1 MIQPSEKRVPVDRLR
16 LLHMTTVP
24 TTLSFLE
31 AQIQYAKSQGVE
43 VHVISSPDDALG
55 EFGARLGVET
65 HELPMERRITPGRD
79 LLSLW
84 KLGRTLRQLRPQIV
98 HGHTPKGGLLSMLGA
113 WWCGVPVRMYHI
125 HGLPMVT
132 ATGLK
137 RMLLCW
143 SEKISCLLASQ
154 VYCVS
159 KSVREVA
166 VKEGL
171 CRAEKIKVLLN
182 GTINGIDAET
192 IFNPDRFDANVRY
205 DVRKAYNI
213 PAEAL
218 VVGFAGRI
226 VRDKGIIELA
236 QAWKVLSKEFSN
248 AHLVI
253 IGPFEPQDPVP
264 LEIEQQLRSDE
275 RVHLTGWI
283 EPEQIP
289 EYFLAMDLLALPTYR
304 EGFGNVLLEASAMRL
319 PIVVSRV
326 PGCIDAVIDGKTGM
340 LVPSHDA
347 TALAEALSIYLRD
360 SALRNRHGLAG
371 RDRVLRD
378 FRPEDMS
385 RAIYL
390 EYVRLLEEKRI
401 VVSRD
406 GKGESTCHAE
416 VVEFA
421 NTNSKPLSE
430 RLTS

>member
-1 MIQPSEKRVPVDRLR
+1 M
-16 LLHMTTVP
+16 
-24 TTLSFLE
+24 
-31 AQIQYAKSQGVE
+31 
-43 VHVISSPDDALG
+43 
-55 EFGARLGVET
+55 
-65 HELPMERRITPGRD
+65 
-79 LLSLW
+79 
-84 KLGRTLRQLRPQIV
+84 
-98 HGHTPKGGLLSMLGA
+98 
-113 WWCGVPVRMYHI
+113 
-125 HGLPMVT
+125 
-132 ATGLK
+132 
-137 RMLLCW
+137 
-143 SEKISCLLASQ
+143 
-154 VYCVS
+154 
-159 KSVREVA
+159 
-166 VKEGL
+166 KEGL

>member
-1 MIQPSEKRVPVDRLR
+1 VIQPSEKQMPVYRPR

-31 AQIQYAKSQGVE
+31 SQIQYAKSHGIE
-43 VHVISSPDDALG
+43 VHVISSPDNALV

-65 HELPMERRITPGRD
+65 HELPMERRITPVRD

-84 KLGRTLRQLRPQIV
+84 RLGKTLRQLRPQIV
-98 HGHTPKGGLLSMLGA
+98 HGHTPKGGLLAMLGA
-113 WWCGVPVRMYHI
+113 WWCGVPVRVYHI

-137 RMLLCW
+137 RTLLCW
-143 SEKISCLLASQ
+143 SEKVSCLLASQ

-171 CRAEKIKVLLN
+171 CRAEAIKVLLN

-192 IFNPDRFDANVRY
+192 SFNPDRFEANVRY
-205 DVRKAYNI
+205 EVRKAYNI

-248 AHLVI
+248 AHLLI

-264 LEIEQQLRSDE
+264 LEIEEQLRIDE

-289 EYFLAMDLLALPTYR
+289 KHLLAMDILALPTYR

-326 PGCIDAVIDGKTGM
+326 PGCIDAVIDGNTGT
-340 LVPSHDA
+340 LIPSHDA
-347 TALAEALSIYLRD
+347 TALADALRIYLGNAD
-360 SALRNRHGLAG
+360 LRQRHGLAG
-371 RDRVLRD
+371 RARVLRD
-378 FRPEDMS
+378 FRPEDLS
-385 RAIYL
+385 QAIYQ
-390 EYVRLLEEKRI
+390 EYVRLLEDKGISVTQEQGSELAGNKDDNP
-401 VVSRD
+401 VVQ
-406 GKGESTCHAE
+406 
-416 VVEFA
+416 VVE
-421 NTNSKPLSE
+421 LS
-430 RLTS
+430 